1 MMLAERAASSNT
13 IEGYRRDLMD
23 LHNFLTQ
30 HTSCFITANETSLR
44 EFLVYLSKCQFTAAT
59 ISRKLSTIRQFYQF
73 MVSENIISHNP
84 SLIIKNPKPQ
94 AHLPKFLTE
103 EEIEKLLNF
112 VIDDSNLEQ
121 VRAKAMIEL
130 LYASGMRVSELVSLK
145 SSNLQK
151 DRSGGHLA
159 YQPILLI
166 TGKGNKERVVVIN
179 PRAIQALTSYIPT
192 RKNQDSL
199 WLFPSDSSLG
209 HITRQ
214 RFGQI
219 LKTIALNVG
228 LDPSLVSPHILRHSF
243 ASHLLQNGA
252 DLRVIQELLGHSD
265 ISTTQV
271 YTHIQDKKL
280 ISTIKMY
287 HPLAKK

>member
-1 MMLAERAASSNT
+1 
-13 IEGYRRDLMD
+13 
-23 LHNFLTQ
+23 
-30 HTSCFITANETSLR
+30 
-44 EFLVYLSKCQFTAAT
+44 
-59 ISRKLSTIRQFYQF
+59 